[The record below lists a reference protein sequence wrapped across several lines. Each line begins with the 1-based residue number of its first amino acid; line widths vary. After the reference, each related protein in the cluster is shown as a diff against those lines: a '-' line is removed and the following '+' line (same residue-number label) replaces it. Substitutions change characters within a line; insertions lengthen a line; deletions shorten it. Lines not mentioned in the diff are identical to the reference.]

1 MTANLDHA
9 VRLRRDRRLSD
20 LYHSADLV
28 LADGFPLVLASL
40 LRGPRLP
47 ERVTGADLI
56 EPVCAAASRVGASV
70 FVVGTRLSVLSK
82 ACTHLVRPFPRLAIV
97 GAHSP
102 SRGFEVGHPECEE
115 VAGMIREAAP
125 DIVFVA
131 LGSPKQELWAEVY
144 RHRLPPS
151 VYICAGAGFDYLAG
165 QPRRAPRVV
174 RQLCLEW
181 LWRLAREPRR
191 LARRYALDL
200 VYFPLLLAEH
210 LGWLCPAAAV
220 LGVPQITPRP
230 PSRGGLAPDD
240 QRVSKLNQ

>member
-28 LADGFPLVLASL
+28 LAHGFPLVLASL

-165 QPRRAPRVV
+165 QPRRAPGWSGS
-174 RQLCLEW
+174 CASNGSGA
-181 LWRLAREPRR
+181 WRGSPDGWPGAMLSTWSISRSSSPSISAGS
-191 LARRYALDL
+191 ARRPRSWACRRSPLDRRH
-200 VYFPLLLAEH
+200 VAD
-210 LGWLCPAAAV
+210 WLP
-220 LGVPQITPRP
+220 TTSES
-230 PSRGGLAPDD
+230 PS
-240 QRVSKLNQ
+240 